1 MCIAY
6 IDPGNLEADLQTG
19 ATTGYQLL
27 WVLLWSTAM
36 GGLLQSLAARL
47 GVATGKHLAEHC
59 REQYPPG
66 VRHVL
71 WLMAEMA
78 IIGSDIQ
85 EVIGTALALLL
96 LSGGA
101 MPLWAGVLVAAAS
114 AYLMLFL
121 ERLGVRYLEVLF
133 ELLIAV
139 MSVSMGLLFFHVDIP
154 YPEVLRGLAVPSL
167 SRSAIP
173 TACGLL
179 GAIIMPHNLF
189 LHSALVHSRPIEGS
203 GRSGVPM
210 RRSDS
215 AKRESVLYYNIESG
229 LALVVTL
236 FINVAVIS
244 IYARGFFGRKT
255 SEEIGLANAGEY
267 LGSTFGKQMAI
278 IWAVGLLA
286 AGQSSTMTGTYA
298 GQWVMGGFLDLKLST
313 GLRMLV
319 TRGVAICP
327 TLFVAL
333 SARSDSTRLD
343 VLNQWINILQ
353 SVQLPF
359 AVIPL
364 LLFTSDKRVMGSRFV
379 NSRGTTVLCWMIAA
393 SIITINASTA
403 FETLAPLVHSA
414 AYLHAVFV
422 AVVAVYVGFL
432 TYLVLTPE
440 GAQRLA
446 ATISRNVSRLS
457 LLGSAAGNSSS
468 GSLTAA
474 GGGGHA
480 AGESAPYTPSVLPV
494 CKSSVDYN
502 ATAPLTTCA
511 DSRLNGAEAIAC
523 LTCLSIRDR
532 RKCLAQNAI
541 TRHGTDSDSCAWVGK
556 NGMTREMEVKFSL
569 GVAAPNSRAFMF
581 APSTCNLDIEVE
593 YDNIHTPAIM
603 CTLARDRK
611 RCSTTLTV
619 PKQASC
625 AVSVVTAWTDRL
637 ALVEAWRKSNAS
649 CANTP
654 EGVCSAYGSP
664 YNFNYNL
671 RIKERRCQRGALNP
685 TTGVFPMAQ
694 PESVMA
700 PGGLAF
706 GAYRRLQFYTT
717 ELVADLAC
725 RDSTY
730 FKICDYTQLQDG
742 LGYCLGTDCK
752 KDIKIDPARKEPL
765 FLTIAY
771 PKYSYTPGTYWFNA
785 TETPTQQI
793 EIKELNVW
801 PAA

>member
-1 MCIAY
+1 MAATQPFRHSSFFFGRSGSGRAAAAAANGAAAAEQPSDLSELEQALLDRADVDLECGYDDKFVFSWRRLLLHMGPGALMCIAY

-66 VRHVL
+66 VRHAL

-101 MPLWAGVLVAAAS
+101 MPLWAGVVVAAAS

-139 MSVSMGLLFFHVDIP
+139 MSVSMGLLFFQIDIP

-203 GRSGVPM
+203 GRSGVPV
-210 RRSDS
+210 RRSDA
-215 AKRESVLYYNIESG
+215 AKKESVLYYNIESG
-229 LALVVTL
+229 LALIVTL

-244 IYARGFFGRKT
+244 IYARGFFGRKA
-255 SEEIGLANAGEY
+255 SDEIGLANAGEY

-278 IWAVGLLA
+278 IWGVGLLA

-333 SARSDSTRLD
+333 TARSDSTRLD

-379 NSRGTTVLCWMIAA
+379 NSRATTVTCWLIAA
-393 SIITINASTA
+393 SIIVINASTA
-403 FETLAPLVHSA
+403 YETLSPLVHSA

-422 AVVAVYVGFL
+422 AVVTAYVGFL

-474 GGGGHA
+474 GGGGQA
-480 AGESAPYTPSVLPV
+480 AGEAE
-494 CKSSVDYN
+494 
-502 ATAPLTTCA
+502 AAPLLPPPPSPFDQPQARPQQA
-511 DSRLNGAEAIAC
+511 DDAGQANHAGQAEQEAEPTQRQEGRSGPA
-523 LTCLSIRDR
+523 
-532 RKCLAQNAI
+532 
-541 TRHGTDSDSCAWVGK
+541 
-556 NGMTREMEVKFSL
+556 E
-569 GVAAPNSRAFMF
+569 GVAAADAEAEAA
-581 APSTCNLDIEVE
+581 APSGFVSG
-593 YDNIHTPAIM
+593 YV
-603 CTLARDRK
+603 
-611 RCSTTLTV
+611 ST
-619 PKQASC
+619 
-625 AVSVVTAWTDRL
+625 
-637 ALVEAWRKSNAS
+637 
-649 CANTP
+649 
-654 EGVCSAYGSP
+654 
-664 YNFNYNL
+664 
-671 RIKERRCQRGALNP
+671 
-685 TTGVFPMAQ
+685 
-694 PESVMA
+694 
-700 PGGLAF
+700 
-706 GAYRRLQFYTT
+706 
-717 ELVADLAC
+717 
-725 RDSTY
+725 
-730 FKICDYTQLQDG
+730 
-742 LGYCLGTDCK
+742 
-752 KDIKIDPARKEPL
+752 
-765 FLTIAY
+765 
-771 PKYSYTPGTYWFNA
+771 
-785 TETPTQQI
+785 
-793 EIKELNVW
+793 
-801 PAA
+801 